1 MRFIANEAFI
11 DE

>member
-11 DE
+11 GE